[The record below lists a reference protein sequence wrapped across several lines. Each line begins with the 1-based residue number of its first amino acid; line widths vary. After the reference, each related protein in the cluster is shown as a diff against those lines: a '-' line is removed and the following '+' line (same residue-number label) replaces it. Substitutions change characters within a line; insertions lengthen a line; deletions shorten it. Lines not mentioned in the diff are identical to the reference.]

1 MKKKT
6 IIVAIIS
13 IVALALIT
21 GGVYLTA
28 NWNKSLG
35 ESLSLP
41 TKTMTSQELN
51 TSTPTIEKDVN
62 APGIIQETMT
72 PSITVTFAETKPKPK
87 CGGPDLLYI
96 LAAGIDTKDPNYTY
110 GLSDVMRV
118 IRVDFVT
125 PKVTVLTLPRD
136 LEVKLPDIIESKKD
150 ELYNAKL
157 NQAYFYGGPG
167 MGYYDGPGG
176 GMGLL
181 ARTLAYNYDL
191 YVDNYIAVNMVAF
204 EEIIDAMGGIDIY
217 LPEPIDGR
225 PLGMDDVD
233 PYKQGQGYFNAGW
246 NHLTGYDALSF
257 VRIRSRYGDVERTD
271 NQTLVLCAIQ
281 EKLNSPA
288 LINSVPKMIFSVL
301 DDIQTDLSPA
311 QIRQLIC
318 LLSELDNDNIQF
330 VRFPDDWMV
339 QGRTEIARLGYT
351 FVWNIPVDKIREFC
365 DEFETDSIPLAP
377 EEGSST
383 CPVNPPKK

>member
-6 IIVAIIS
+6 IIIVVVSAILLVLVA
-13 IVALALIT
+13 
-21 GGVYLTA
+21 GGLYVTA

-41 TKTMTSQELN
+41 TKTATSLEIN
-51 TSTPTIEKDVN
+51 PTTPTLVKE
-62 APGIIQETMT
+62 ETASSATAETKT
-72 PSITVTFAETKPKPK
+72 PSITATFTATQPKAQ

-96 LAAGIDTKDPNYTY
+96 IAAGIDTTDPNYTY

-118 IRVDFVT
+118 IRIDFVT
-125 PKVTVLTLPRD
+125 PKVTILTLPRD
-136 LEVKLPDIIESKKD
+136 LEVKIPDLIESKKD
-150 ELYNAKL
+150 EIYNAKL

-191 YVDNYIAVNMVAF
+191 YVDNYVAVNMVVF

-217 LPEPIDGR
+217 LTEPVDGR
-225 PLGMDDVD
+225 PVGMDDVD
-233 PYKQGQGYFNAGW
+233 PYKQGQGYFKAGW
-246 NHLTGYDALSF
+246 NHLTGFDALSF
-257 VRIRSRYGDVERTD
+257 VRIRSRYGEVERTD
-271 NQTLVLCAIQ
+271 HQTLVLCAIQ
-281 EKLNSPA
+281 EKLNSPDF
-288 LINSVPKMIFSVL
+288 INSVPKMIFSVL

-311 QIRQLIC
+311 QIRQLLC
-318 LLSELDNDNIQF
+318 LLSRLNNDNIQF

-339 QGRTEIARLGYT
+339 QGRTNIARLGYT
-351 FVWNIPVDKIREFC
+351 FVWKIPVDKIKEFC
-365 DEFETDSIPLAP
+365 DQFETDSIPLAP
-377 EEGSST
+377 DEGSST
-383 CPVNPPKK
+383 CPVNPPKE

>member
-1 MKKKT
+1 
-6 IIVAIIS
+6 
-13 IVALALIT
+13 
-21 GGVYLTA
+21 
-28 NWNKSLG
+28 
-35 ESLSLP
+35 
-41 TKTMTSQELN
+41 
-51 TSTPTIEKDVN
+51 
-62 APGIIQETMT
+62 
-72 PSITVTFAETKPKPK
+72 
-87 CGGPDLLYI
+87 
-96 LAAGIDTKDPNYTY
+96 
-110 GLSDVMRV
+110 
-118 IRVDFVT
+118 
-125 PKVTVLTLPRD
+125 
-136 LEVKLPDIIESKKD
+136 
-150 ELYNAKL
+150 
-157 NQAYFYGGPG
+157 

-191 YVDNYIAVNMVAF
+191 YVNNYIAVNMVAF

-225 PLGMDDVD
+225 PIGMDDVD

-318 LLSELDNDNIQF
+318 LLSELNNDNIQF

>member
-1 MKKKT
+1 
-6 IIVAIIS
+6 
-13 IVALALIT
+13 
-21 GGVYLTA
+21 
-28 NWNKSLG
+28 
-35 ESLSLP
+35 
-41 TKTMTSQELN
+41 MTSQELN

-62 APGIIQETMT
+62 APGIIQETIT

-191 YVDNYIAVNMVAF
+191 YVNNYIAVNMVAF

-318 LLSELDNDNIQF
+318 LLSELNNDNIQF